1 MQIVRFASRARR
13 EQFRELLDVEVDV
26 FEEQSD
32 EYELPSRV
40 PTSVAEPT
48 SWLSMSHEEKAEIR
62 PRLFPAFDQ
71 ADVVPFPSPTKQSS
85 DFDEEAA

>member
-26 FEEQSD
+26 FEDQPD

-40 PTSVAEPT
+40 PTSAAEPT
-48 SWLSMSHEEKAEIR
+48 SWLSMSPEEKAEIR
-62 PRLFPAFDQ
+62 PRLFPAFEQ
-71 ADVVPFPSPTKQSS
+71 ADVVLFPSPAEQSS
-85 DFDEEAA
+85 DFGKEAA